1 MNQMKVDQYLEKRI
15 AELNQHQQTFQRLFY
30 FLEDQELLFIPNGES
45 WAAIECIEHL
55 NFVSEHY
62 LPQLTAICKSHA
74 NAIEQ
79 TEISLNMPSI
89 FIRKL
94 MTNNA
99 DSWSISMRAS
109 GKLKPR
115 RLQKLGHKFSSQ
127 KAMENFIADLDQL
140 KKIISIIGSSRTLCN
155 AKLSTTKPLL
165 KIKSLTAIEYLIPHV
180 GRHLNQAERI
190 LNGGHL
196 EREQH
201 SNNTDIIYPNSAE
214 RIE

>member
-1 MNQMKVDQYLEKRI
+1 MKVDQYLKQRT
-15 AELNQHQQTFQRLFY
+15 AELSQHQQTFQRLFY
-30 FLEDQELLFIPNGES
+30 FLEDQELLFIPDGES

-62 LPQLTAICKSHA
+62 LPQLTAICKSD
-74 NAIEQ
+74 AIVTEQ
-79 TEISLNMPSI
+79 TEVPLNMPSI

-99 DSWSISMRAS
+99 GSWSSSMRA
-109 GKLKPR
+109 GDNLKPR
-115 RLQKLGHKFSSQ
+115 RLQNLGHTFSSQ

-140 KKIISIIGSSRTLCN
+140 KKVVSIVGSSRILCN
-155 AKLSTTKPLL
+155 VKLNTTRPLL
-165 KIKSLTAIEYLIPHV
+165 KIKSLTAIEYLIPHI

-196 EREQH
+196 AREQH
-201 SNNTDIIYPNSAE
+201 SNNADIIYPNRAE
-214 RIE
+214 RIK